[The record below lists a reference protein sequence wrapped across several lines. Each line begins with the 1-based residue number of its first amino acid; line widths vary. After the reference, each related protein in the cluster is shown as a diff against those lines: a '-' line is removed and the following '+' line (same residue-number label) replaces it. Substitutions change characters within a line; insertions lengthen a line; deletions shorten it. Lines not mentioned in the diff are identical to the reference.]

1 MRSLK
6 NGVRLL
12 LGLSLAASTQIAVAD
27 YPDHAIRL
35 IVPFPAGGATDI
47 VSRVVAKHA
56 SEKLGQQIVVENKT
70 GAGGTIGSAEVAK
83 AKPDGYTLLLTTNS
97 THSIAPHLHANL
109 SYDAIEDFEPI
120 AHMADVTMVVVV
132 NPQLPVSTLAEL
144 VDYAKAHPKE
154 LNYASSGNGTIV
166 HLANEAFNN
175 EAGIE
180 LTHVPYRG
188 TGQAIADMASGSVN
202 VLFDAMASAIPHLE
216 AGRFKPLAVTTL
228 ERNAVLPDIPTISES
243 YLPGFSANAWFGLFA
258 PKGTPEDRLEVIY
271 NAFTE
276 SIRDPEVIESMRR
289 VGVDQPSTEGK
300 EAFVEMFQADSDRWA
315 KVIKD
320 NNITLQ

>member
-1 MRSLK
+1 MRLLH
-6 NGVRLL
+6 NGIRLL
-12 LGLSLAASTQIAVAD
+12 LGLTLVASAQIAAAD
-27 YPDHAIRL
+27 FPEHSIRL

-47 VSRVVAKHA
+47 VSRVIAKQA
-56 SEKLGQQIVVENKT
+56 AERLGQQIIVENKT

-83 AKPDGYTLLLTTNS
+83 SKPDGYTLLFTTNS
-97 THSIAPHLHANL
+97 THSIAPHLHKNL
-109 SYDAIEDFEPI
+109 SYDAMEDFEPI

-166 HLANEAFNN
+166 HLANEAFNS

-188 TGQAIADMASGSVN
+188 TGQAITDIASGSVN

-228 ERNAVLPDIPTISES
+228 ERNSVLPDIPTISES

-258 PKGTPEDRLEVIY
+258 PKDTPEERIKVIY
-271 NAFTE
+271 NAFSE
-276 SIRDPEVIESMRR
+276 SANDPEVIESMRR
-289 VGVDQPSTEGK
+289 VGVDKPSTQGK
-300 EAFVEMFQADSDRWA
+300 DAFIKMFQADSDRWE

-320 NNITLQ
+320 NNITLD

>member
-1 MRSLK
+1 MRLLH
-6 NGVRLL
+6 NGTRLL
-12 LGLSLAASTQIAVAD
+12 LGLTLVASAQIAAAD
-27 YPDHAIRL
+27 FPEHSIRL

-47 VSRVVAKHA
+47 VSRVIAKQA
-56 SEKLGQQIVVENKT
+56 AEKLGQQIIVENKT

-83 AKPDGYTLLLTTNS
+83 SKPDGYTLLFTTNS
-97 THSIAPHLHANL
+97 THSIAPHLHKNL
-109 SYDAIEDFEPI
+109 SYDAMKDFEPI

-166 HLANEAFNN
+166 HLANEAFNS

-188 TGQAIADMASGSVN
+188 TGQAITDIASGSVN

-228 ERNAVLPDIPTISES
+228 ERNPVLPDVPTISES

-258 PKGTPEDRLEVIY
+258 PKGTPEERIKVIY
-271 NAFTE
+271 NAFSE
-276 SIRDPEVIESMRR
+276 SANDPEVIESMHR
-289 VGVDQPSTEGK
+289 VGVDQPSTQGK
-300 EAFVEMFQADSDRWA
+300 EAFIKMFQADSDRWE

-320 NNITLQ
+320 NNITLD